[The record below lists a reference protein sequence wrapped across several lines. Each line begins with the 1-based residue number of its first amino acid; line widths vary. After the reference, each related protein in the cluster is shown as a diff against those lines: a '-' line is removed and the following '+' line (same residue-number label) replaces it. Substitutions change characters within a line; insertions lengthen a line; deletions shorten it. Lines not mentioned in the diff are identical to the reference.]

1 MPRPSLEKI
10 LKVAQDRALALEER
24 SDELE
29 RQAAAAPA
37 PPSFRQALDGRAVGV
52 IAEVKRRSPSAGA
65 IREDLD
71 PVRHA
76 RAYQRRGAD
85 GRGGE
90 QPRSGD
96 LRRASG
102 GGRAPRGKGAARH
115 PRRRGER
122 HRRSSRR
129 RADGGSRRRSR
140 ARGHVRGAHRGSRGG
155 GAGARGGAATRA
167 THDVKRPVC
176 SQAEAWA
183 RRDAALKG
191 IALQGT
197 DSPSPPFTVGKPI
210 EERIIPTGTSPTS

>member
-76 RAYQRRGAD
+76 RAYQR
-85 GRGGE
+85 
-90 QPRSGD
+90 
-96 LRRASG
+96 
-102 GGRAPRGKGAARH
+102 
-115 PRRRGER
+115 
-122 HRRSSRR
+122 
-129 RADGGSRRRSR
+129 
-140 ARGHVRGAHRGSRGG
+140 G
-155 GAGARGGAATRA
+155 GAVAISVLTEPPKCGCSVRTRSEEH
-167 THDVKRPVC
+167 TSELQSPMYLVCRRLLETKKR
-176 SQAEAWA
+176 Q
-183 RRDAALKG
+183 
-191 IALQGT
+191 T
-197 DSPSPPFTVGKPI
+197 
-210 EERIIPTGTSPTS
+210 

>member
-76 RAYQRRGAD
+76 RAYQRGGAGGDPGPSQEPRLRGAAARTPV
-85 GRGGE
+85 RGGE
-90 QPRSGD
+90 
-96 LRRASG
+96 G
-102 GGRAPRGKGAARH
+102 GGPRA
-115 PRRRGER
+115 
-122 HRRSSRR
+122 
-129 RADGGSRRRSR
+129 
-140 ARGHVRGAHRGSRGG
+140 
-155 GAGARGGAATRA
+155 
-167 THDVKRPVC
+167 C
-176 SQAEAWA
+176 
-183 RRDAALKG
+183 
-191 IALQGT
+191 QG
-197 DSPSPPFTVGKPI
+197 V
-210 EERIIPTGTSPTS
+210 

>member
-76 RAYQRRGAD
+76 RAHQR
-85 GRGGE
+85 GRA
-90 QPRSGD
+90 PALSGPTEAPP
-96 LRRASG
+96 LRRAPPRPPAPAPEG
-102 GGRAPRGKGAARH
+102 G
-115 PRRRGER
+115 
-122 HRRSSRR
+122 
-129 RADGGSRRRSR
+129 
-140 ARGHVRGAHRGSRGG
+140 
-155 GAGARGGAATRA
+155 
-167 THDVKRPVC
+167 
-176 SQAEAWA
+176 
-183 RRDAALKG
+183 L
-191 IALQGT
+191 
-197 DSPSPPFTVGKPI
+197 
-210 EERIIPTGTSPTS
+210 

>member
-76 RAYQRRGAD
+76 RAYQRGGAVAISVLT
-85 GRGGE
+85 E
-90 QPRSGD
+90 QPHFGGSLAD
-96 LRRASG
+96 LAAVAREVGLPVLRKDFIVHDLQVVEARAAGAAAVLLIARLRAPISCSWARPW
-102 GGRAPRGKGAARH
+102 RAPRI
-115 PRRRGER
+115 PRRRCGR
-122 HRRSSRR
+122 
-129 RADGGSRRRSR
+129 
-140 ARGHVRGAHRGSRGG
+140 
-155 GAGARGGAATRA
+155 
-167 THDVKRPVC
+167 
-176 SQAEAWA
+176 
-183 RRDAALKG
+183 
-191 IALQGT
+191 
-197 DSPSPPFTVGKPI
+197 
-210 EERIIPTGTSPTS
+210 

>member
-76 RAYQRRGAD
+76 RAYQR
-85 GRGGE
+85 
-90 QPRSGD
+90 
-96 LRRASG
+96 
-102 GGRAPRGKGAARH
+102 
-115 PRRRGER
+115 
-122 HRRSSRR
+122 
-129 RADGGSRRRSR
+129 
-140 ARGHVRGAHRGSRGG
+140 G
-155 GAGARGGAATRA
+155 GAG
-167 THDVKRPVC
+167 
-176 SQAEAWA
+176 
-183 RRDAALKG
+183 G
-191 IALQGT
+191 ISGLTEQ
-197 DSPSPPFTVGKPI
+197 PPFGGSLAHLPARAREGRPPVRAQSLTV
-210 EERIIPTGTSPTS
+210 